1 MVLPKNNQVPIHQQF
16 TDLLNILKPTDVLV
30 LNDTCVL
37 PARLQGRKE
46 DTGGKVEALLSR
58 PLADNHWVALLKS
71 SKKMKPETRLVF
83 EGENSASLRA
93 TVGTAVKHEPGAYEI
108 LFHDDV
114 RTFAQHYGEIPLP
127 PYMRREAD
135 EEDTQ
140 RYQTVFAKP
149 ENNFAAAAPTAG
161 LHFDDAFLLE
171 AQRKG
176 IEVIKVTLHVGP
188 GTFLPVRDEDVTNH
202 LMHAEPWSL
211 SEEAAQKINAAKDD
225 GKRIIAVGTTS
236 IRVLEAAVDPA
247 SGRLKSGSGLTR
259 LFIRPGS
266 QFSIVDGFLTNFHLP
281 KSTLLMLVA
290 AAVGRENLLNA
301 YSEAIEKEYR
311 FFSYG
316 DACFFEVCQK
326 NQKRWPKS

>member
-1 MVLPKNNQVPIHQQF
+1 MVLPQKNRSPMHQQF

-37 PARLQGRKE
+37 PARLKGSKE
-46 DTGGKVEALLSR
+46 DTGGKVEVLLSR

-71 SKKMKPETRLVF
+71 SKKLKPETRLIF
-83 EGENSASLRA
+83 RGGNSTLLKA
-93 TVGTAVKHEPGAYEI
+93 TVGPAVENEPGAYEI
-108 LFHDDV
+108 FFHDDV
-114 RTFAQHYGEIPLP
+114 RDFAQHHGEIPLP

-171 AQRKG
+171 AQRRG
-176 IEVIKVTLHVGP
+176 IEVVKVTLHVGP

-211 SEEAAQKINAAKDD
+211 SEAAAQKINTAKDE

-236 IRVLEAAVDPA
+236 IRVLEAAVHKA

-259 LFIRPGS
+259 LFIRPGF

-290 AAVGRENLLNA
+290 AAVGRVNLLNA
-301 YSEAIEKEYR
+301 YAQAIEQEYR

-316 DACFFEVCQK
+316 DACFFEVSQE

>member
-1 MVLPKNNQVPIHQQF
+1 MVLPENSQTPIHRQF
-16 TDLLNILKPTDVLV
+16 IDILDILKPTDVLV

-37 PARLQGRKE
+37 PARLHGHKE
-46 DTGGKVEALLSR
+46 ETGGKVEALLSR
-58 PLADNHWVALLKS
+58 PLSDNHWVALLKS
-71 SKKMKPETRLVF
+71 SKKIKPQTRLVF
-83 EGENSASLRA
+83 EGEKSENLIA
-93 TVGTAVKHEPGAYEI
+93 TVGPALEDEPGAYEI
-108 LFHDDV
+108 HFHNDV
-114 RTFAQHYGEIPLP
+114 RNFAQQNGEIPLP
-127 PYMRREAD
+127 PYMRRDAD
-135 EEDTQ
+135 AEDTQ

-161 LHFDDAFLLE
+161 LHFDDELLME

-176 IEVIKVTLHVGP
+176 IQIVKVTLHVGP

-211 SEEAAQKINAAKDD
+211 SEDAAQTINQAKDE

-236 IRVLEAAVDPA
+236 IRVLEAAVDPS
-247 SGRLKSGSGLTR
+247 SGRLQSGSGLTR
-259 LFIRPGS
+259 LFIRPGT

-290 AAVGRENLLNA
+290 AAVGRENLLKA
-301 YSEAIEKEYR
+301 YAEAIQQEYR

-316 DACFFEVCQK
+316 DACFFEVCPK
-326 NQKRWPKS
+326 NQIRWQAS